1 MRNARITVLGWMM
14 PIVLVVSFA
23 LIGPIPS
30 FGQDAASFY
39 KGKVITFIVPYSAG
53 GGYDAYARMVAPL
66 LEKKTGATV
75 VVSNVEGGETYVAQ
89 QKVFYGKPD
98 GLTLLILDGMV
109 ATLNQLSRDPKA
121 KAIDLMKYEWIA
133 RLSYEQGAILLST
146 KSPFKTIDDM
156 KKATRPLKFGGTKG
170 SSVSIIGCTFLEVAG
185 IKGEVIQGF
194 GGSSGE
200 ALAAMRGEIDGF
212 GNSASS
218 AVKFAEQKELSLLC
232 VISDKR
238 SPLMPNIP
246 TIGELMKLNT
256 EQETWV
262 DRLETILGMG
272 RIIVTTPGTP
282 KERVQ
287 FLQHA
292 ANEVLTDKEFLKAA
306 DKMKRPIDY
315 LPGDDARKNVTKVLG
330 LPESEIKQINYVL
343 LDKYLLK

>member
-1 MRNARITVLGWMM
+1 MRNARMNVLGWVM

-23 LIGPIPS
+23 LVVPISS
-30 FGQDAASFY
+30 FGQDPASFY
-39 KGKVITFIVPYSAG
+39 KGKVVTFIVPYSPG

-66 LEKKTGATV
+66 IEKKTGATV
-75 VVSNVEGGETYVAQ
+75 VVSNIEGGETYVAQ

-109 ATLNQLSRDPKA
+109 ATLNQLSKDSKA
-121 KAIDLMKYEWIA
+121 KAIDLMKYEWVA
-133 RLSYEQGAILLST
+133 RMSYEQGAILLST

-156 KKATRPLKFGGTKG
+156 KKATRPIKFGGTKG
-170 SSVSIIGCTFLEVAG
+170 SSVSIIGCTFLEIAG

-212 GNSASS
+212 GNSSSS
-218 AVKFAEQKELSLLC
+218 AVKFAEQKELSPLC
-232 VISDKR
+232 IISDKR
-238 SPLMPNIP
+238 SPLMPKVP
-246 TIGELMKLNT
+246 TIGELIKLNA

-272 RIIVTTPGTP
+272 RVIVTTPGTP

-287 FLQHA
+287 FLQNA
-292 ANEVLTDKEFLKAA
+292 AKEIFTDKEFLAAA
-306 DKMKRPIDY
+306 DKLKRPIDY
-315 LPGDDARKNVTKVLG
+315 LPGEEAKKNAVKLLA
-330 LPESEIKQINYVL
+330 LPESETKQINYVL

>member
-1 MRNARITVLGWMM
+1 MKGAKMNLLG
-14 PIVLVVSFA
+14 LVMLSILVMA
-23 LIGPIPS
+23 LTLTGPMHS
-30 FGQDAASFY
+30 SGQDAASFY
-39 KGKVITFIVPYSAG
+39 KGKVITFIVPYSPG

-66 LEKKTGATV
+66 IEKKTGATV
-75 VVSNVEGGETYVAQ
+75 VVNNVEGGETYVAQ
-89 QKVFYGKPD
+89 QKVFYGKTD

-109 ATLNQLSRDPKA
+109 ATLNQLSKDPKA

-133 RLSYEQGAILLST
+133 RMSYEQGAILLST

-156 KKATRPLKFGGTKG
+156 KKATRLIKFGGTKG

-212 GNSASS
+212 GNSSSS
-218 AVKFAEQKELSLLC
+218 AVKFAEQKELSPLC
-232 VISDKR
+232 IISDKR
-238 SPLMPNIP
+238 SPLMPKVP
-246 TIGELMKLNT
+246 TIGELIKLNA

-272 RIIVTTPGTP
+272 RVIVTTPGTP

-287 FLQHA
+287 FLQNA
-292 ANEVLTDKEFLKAA
+292 AKEIFTDKEFLAAA
-306 DKMKRPIDY
+306 DKLKRPIDY
-315 LPGDDARKNVTKVLG
+315 LPGEDAKKNAIKLLA
-330 LPESEIKQINYVL
+330 LPESEVKQINYVL
-343 LDKYLLK
+343 MEKYLVR